1 MPFLWL
7 EPGQHNLRSVHT
19 WQHLHKFCPQSVM
32 IFAANVWIV
41 VILRQTRPSKMEI
54 YHRDNWIIIVH
65 MATWKDLTKW
75 NEENTIMNWINHMER
90 IVKCVFPVPSR
101 FQREGHTSEKY
112 YMVYYVLSLIS
123 LYQVSNSRYQAV
135 PGYAWLYLAVLGCTR
150 LYMAE
155 FGYSWL
161 NLAVLGCTSLY
172 LAVLC

>member
-1 MPFLWL
+1 
-7 EPGQHNLRSVHT
+7 
-19 WQHLHKFCPQSVM
+19 
-32 IFAANVWIV
+32 
-41 VILRQTRPSKMEI
+41 MEI

-123 LYQVSNSRYQAV
+123 LYQVSNSRYQTV
-135 PGYAWLYLAVLGCTR
+135 LGCTWLYLVVFCFIWLILAVIGCTR
-150 LYMAE
+150 LYL
-155 FGYSWL
+155 S
-161 NLAVLGCTSLY
+161 VLDFTRL
-172 LAVLC
+172 